1 MAQRTRFH
9 ALLPWLILVM
19 SMLYIFII
27 PADPHAVKLLFKIIP
42 MLLIITY
49 TYLHIPHKSKR
60 LQWATFIGLIFCMFG
75 DGLLDWFVVGLS
87 AFLIGH
93 LCYMTGFFSEWRFS
107 AWRFAS
113 IIPIAIY
120 AAYMG
125 TQLVQALR
133 EDNDTGLIIP
143 VIAYIAVIALMAWS
157 AIMTGRFWATIGSLL
172 FLASDSILSWNLFVS
187 DITNAGILIMT
198 TYYAA
203 QFCIARNVVVMSSE
217 QR

>member
-1 MAQRTRFH
+1 MALRTRLLS
-9 ALLPWLILVM
+9 LLPWLILLM
-19 SMLYIFII
+19 STLYIFVI

-49 TYLHIPHKSKR
+49 TFLHFPQKSKR
-60 LQWATFIGLIFCMFG
+60 LQWATLIGLVFCMFG

-93 LCYMTGFFSEWRFS
+93 LCYMTGFFGEWRFS
-107 AWRFAS
+107 AWRLAS
-113 IIPIAIY
+113 IVPIAIY

-125 TQLVQALR
+125 TQLVQALQ
-133 EDNDTGLIIP
+133 DDDKNGLVIP
-143 VIAYIAVIALMAWS
+143 VIAYITVIALMAWS
-157 AIMTGRFWATIGSLL
+157 AIMTGRLWATIGSLL

-187 DITNAGILIMT
+187 DITYAGTLIMT

-203 QFCIARNVVVMSSE
+203 QYCIARNVAVMSK

>member
-1 MAQRTRFH
+1 MAQRTR
-9 ALLPWLILVM
+9 LLTVLPWLILLM
-19 SMLYIFII
+19 SALYIFII
-27 PADPHAVKLLFKIIP
+27 PEDPHGVKLLFKIIP

-49 TYLHIPHKSKR
+49 TFLHIPQKSKR
-60 LQWATFIGLIFCMFG
+60 LHWATLIGLVFCMCG

-107 AWRFAS
+107 AWRFAT
-113 IIPIAIY
+113 IVPIAGY

-125 TQLVQALR
+125 TQLVQALQD
-133 EDNDTGLIIP
+133 DNDTGLIIP
-143 VIAYIAVIALMAWS
+143 VIAYISVIALMAWS
-157 AIMTGRFWATIGSLL
+157 AIMTGRLWATIGSLL

-187 DITNAGILIMT
+187 DITYSGVLIMT

-203 QFCIARNVVVMSSE
+203 QYCIARNVAATAE
-217 QR
+217 R

>member
-1 MAQRTRFH
+1 MAQRTRFQ
-9 ALLPWLILVM
+9 ALLPWLILLM
-19 SMLYIFII
+19 SALYIFVI
-27 PADPHAVKLLFKIIP
+27 PADPHGVKLLFKIIP

-49 TYLHIPHKSKR
+49 TFLHIPKNSKR
-60 LQWATFIGLIFCMFG
+60 FQWATLIGLVFCMFG

-107 AWRFAS
+107 AWRLAS
-113 IIPIAIY
+113 IVPIAIY
-120 AAYMG
+120 AACMG
-125 TQLVQALR
+125 TQLVQALQ

-143 VIAYIAVIALMAWS
+143 VICYITVIGLMAWS
-157 AIMTGRFWATIGSLL
+157 AIMTGRLWATIGSLL

-187 DITNAGILIMT
+187 DITYAGTLIMT

-203 QFCIARNVVVMSSE
+203 QYCIARNVTE
-217 QR
+217 DAKH

>member
-1 MAQRTRFH
+1 VAQRTRLLS
-9 ALLPWLILVM
+9 LLPWLILLM
-19 SMLYIFII
+19 SVLYIFII

-49 TYLHIPHKSKR
+49 TFLHIPQNSKR
-60 LQWATFIGLIFCMFG
+60 LHWATFIGLIFCMCG

-107 AWRFAS
+107 AWRLAS
-113 IIPIAIY
+113 IVPIAVY

-125 TQLVQALR
+125 TQLVQALQ
-133 EDNDTGLIIP
+133 DDDKGGLIIP
-143 VIAYIAVIALMAWS
+143 VIAYITVIAVMTWS
-157 AIMTGRFWATIGSLL
+157 AIMTGRLWATIGSLL

-187 DITNAGILIMT
+187 DITYSGILIMS

-203 QFCIARNVVVMSSE
+203 QYCISRNVVVDT
-217 QR
+217 RR